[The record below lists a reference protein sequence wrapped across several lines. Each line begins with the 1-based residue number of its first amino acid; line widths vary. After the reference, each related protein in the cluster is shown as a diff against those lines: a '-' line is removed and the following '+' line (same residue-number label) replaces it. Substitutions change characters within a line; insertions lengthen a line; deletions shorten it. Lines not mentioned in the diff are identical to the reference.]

1 MEIKNVSFAYADK
14 ITRIKNISAQI
25 KKGEIT
31 TIIGPNG
38 SGKSTL
44 MRLLTNNSQPQS
56 GQIILDGK
64 AIQQYKPKELAR
76 TLGVVHQH
84 NIAPQDMTV
93 EKLVYY
99 GRLPYKSIFQQRADD
114 SENIVQW
121 ALEVTGLYEH
131 RHMLVE
137 ALSGG
142 QQQRAWIAMA
152 LAQKTPYLLLDEPTA
167 NLDIFYQ
174 YDILRLV
181 KKLRDEE
188 GLTIV
193 MVLHDINQAVQFSDT
208 IIAMKDGKIITIG
221 TPEEV
226 VTPEMMQTVYGI
238 DVVIKREDDIGMFIV
253 PLAERANG

>member
-1 MEIKNVSFAYADK
+1 MDIKNVTFAYSDK
-14 ITRIKNISAQI
+14 VTRLKNIDAKI
-25 KKGEIT
+25 NKGEIT

-44 MRLLTNNSQPQS
+44 MRVLTNNNQPQQ

-64 AIQQYKPKELAR
+64 DINKYKPKELAK
-76 TLGVVHQH
+76 TLGVVHQY

-99 GRLPYKSIFQQRADD
+99 GRLPYKSMFKHEHDD
-114 SENIVQW
+114 SESIVKW
-121 ALEVTGLYEH
+121 ALEVTGLYDR
-131 RHMLVE
+131 RHMLIDT
-137 ALSGG
+137 LSGG

-167 NLDIFYQ
+167 NLDIYYQ

-181 KKLRDEE
+181 KKLRDEQ

-193 MVLHDINQAVQFSDT
+193 MVLHDINQAIQYSDT
-208 IIAMKDGKIITIG
+208 IIAMKDGEIVTMG
-221 TPEEV
+221 SPHEV
-226 VTPEMMQTVYGI
+226 VSPEMMQRVYGV
-238 DVVIKREDDIGMFIV
+238 DVIVKEDDDIGMFIV
-253 PLAERANG
+253 PIA